1 MSLPVTSAYQIVINI
16 DKLQLINMKKSVIFS
31 LLLVFAAVI
40 CFAGCT
46 GTSGNGGSATA
57 APTQA
62 SGAQATPFA
71 EPTTSSDLI
80 PGPTQVPD
88 KKNEVGFDV
97 TKDDVY
103 GNIDVTF
110 RGGAGI
116 NFVNSITVDA
126 YLADGT
132 HETKTFEAPFKVGD
146 SVQFKGNKFDQDRI
160 KVTVVY
166 QGNLGTYVVCDRLI
180 PEKLS
185 QRARD

>member
-1 MSLPVTSAYQIVINI
+1 
-16 DKLQLINMKKSVIFS
+16 MKKSVIFS

-46 GTSGNGGSATA
+46 GTTNNGGSATA

-71 EPTTSSDLI
+71 EPTSSSDLI
-80 PGPTQVPD
+80 PGPTQAPE
-88 KKNEVGFDV
+88 KKYEVNFDV

-110 RGGAGI
+110 RGGAGQ
-116 NFVNSITVDA
+116 NFVNTITVDA

-132 HETKTFEAPFKVGD
+132 HETKTFTAPFNVGD
-146 SVQFKGNKFDQDRI
+146 SVSFKGNKFDQDRV
-160 KVTVVY
+160 KVTVLY
-166 QGNLGTYVVCDRLI
+166 HGNIGTFVVCDRVI